1 MTDFKK
7 IRDVLKGLSCE
18 ELIDV
23 YNSVLKALGAKE
35 QEYIYENSDEAL
47 DRVFKDWEPSEI
59 MHYLDDRDWLNA
71 DYFAYDDA
79 YGWQTLDDAKDA
91 VEECV
96 DIYNLAVVIW
106 ARCIRCGVPEIDEI
120 ITNEEA
126 ERKAKEEEK

>member
-18 ELIDV
+18 EIIDV